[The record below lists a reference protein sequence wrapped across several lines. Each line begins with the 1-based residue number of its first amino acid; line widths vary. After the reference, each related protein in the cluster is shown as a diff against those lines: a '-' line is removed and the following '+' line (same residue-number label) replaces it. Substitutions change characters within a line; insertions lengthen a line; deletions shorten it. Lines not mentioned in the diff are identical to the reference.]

1 MKKWKR
7 KSYSPEATV
16 DKATEGEKRLSHPCS
31 VHGLSGQGEWFC
43 LLTESSLLPSTP
55 QVLWGMGLADSPQN
69 QIAKEL
75 VTAGH
80 EGRWTGTP
88 TPTAAA
94 TPKTCPTHFQAS
106 KSWCPFQKF
115 LSPSGLSLRHEQI
128 RLTLNSGIWQTGHRP
143 QKFQFTLRPWK
154 VTVLCKPPFLSLYQY
169 IFSWPKRTLSP
180 LAKGRRVRKGTPKL
194 YPFL

>member
-1 MKKWKR
+1 MKQWKR

-16 DKATEGEKRLSHPCS
+16 DKATKGEKRLSHSCR
-31 VHGLSGQGEWFC
+31 VHGLSGQDEWFC
-43 LLTESSLLPSTP
+43 LLTESSLLPRTP

-115 LSPSGLSLRHEQI
+115 LSPSGLSLRQEQI
-128 RLTLNSGIWQTGHRP
+128 RLTLNSGIWQT
-143 QKFQFTLRPWK
+143 
-154 VTVLCKPPFLSLYQY
+154 VTELGTGPKNSSSLWDLGKSLYS
-169 IFSWPKRTLSP
+169 ISHHFSLCTSTSFHDQRGLS
-180 LAKGRRVRKGTPKL
+180 AH
-194 YPFL
+194 